1 MEGRQRREDM
11 RHRRPAGVTDGDGP
25 HGRRPAAGG
34 IGDWGSVGEA
44 ESSGEMAAAD
54 VERKEDG
61 PSSMMRRLT
70 AVDGPTTISWA
81 AG

>member
-1 MEGRQRREDM
+1 VEGRQ
-11 RHRRPAGVTDGDGP
+11 RRPAGVTDGDG
-25 HGRRPAAGG
+25 RRPAAGG
-34 IGDWGSVGEA
+34 TGDWGSVGEA